1 MALAAIFIAGSA
13 RAAMQRALYAASCAS
28 HAVDCTQHTPL
39 RYLIRPLQL
48 RSRGGSTLCHAGSV
62 PTRSQTAAMRR
73 CSAPR
78 VARSVQHGRRLRR
91 AWDAPWTR
99 CAQAPSTSRIAAEL
113 CRTARSHGA
122 HTNGFRLR
130 SHGGAAGRQLMLLN
144 HNATC
149 RSTVQRSAVQCS
161 AVQCNAVQCSAAV
174 QRIAVHCSALQRS
187 AAQQRRGLHCGRVR
201 QARSGGSSRTSSGC
215 ARASSYPRDTSV
227 TASPTRSKTRKRHA
241 ARHSATAP
249 CHSAV
254 TSLRCDID
262 RAARVRRARA

>member
-1 MALAAIFIAGSA
+1 VCSVLLHGRNLAAMALAAIFIAGSA

-99 CAQAPSTSRIAAEL
+99 LGRALDAHGTRTGRARSVQHGRRLRRAWDAPWTRCAQAPSTSRIAAEM

-122 HTNGFRLR
+122 HTEGFRLR
-130 SHGGAAGRQLMLLN
+130 SQGGGGPAA
-144 HNATC
+144 HVAE
-149 RSTVQRSAVQCS
+149 S
-161 AVQCNAVQCSAAV
+161 
-174 QRIAVHCSALQRS
+174 
-187 AAQQRRGLHCGRVR
+187 
-201 QARSGGSSRTSSGC
+201 
-215 ARASSYPRDTSV
+215 
-227 TASPTRSKTRKRHA
+227 
-241 ARHSATAP
+241 
-249 CHSAV
+249 
-254 TSLRCDID
+254 
-262 RAARVRRARA
+262 